1 MNTATLFP
9 KTTEVGALTN
19 IDDFPK
25 VIQILET
32 VYKEKVRLAENE
44 KKDRAALEAE
54 KDRSKEFC
62 AALEVEKNR
71 SKEFCAALEA
81 EKNRSKEFCAAL
93 EAEKN
98 RSKEFCAALEAEKDR
113 SRCLD
118 DEVGQ
123 KRHRSNELEER
134 NSQLQAEL
142 DGKTRHLDEL
152 DIFFARFREKRQLS
166 PTIGGC
172 SAVHSEP
179 SNDEMEIASI
189 GNSPKLDDEITT
201 SKFTFPSL
209 AEKQDSGDEDDSED
223 EEIIETSENC
233 MDTIPMVTIAKDT
246 DDFDLFDIFG
256 IAEYTTGET
265 SPSEGVSSNEEK
277 RPFKDSVIQRI
288 DMVTGE
294 VLGTYNTLTEAA
306 KSIGR
311 CHFGNISECVN
322 NKRDSAY
329 CFHWKRV
336 QNNHLQNKF

>member
-54 KDRSKEFC
+54 KD
-62 AALEVEKNR
+62 
-71 SKEFCAALEA
+71 
-81 EKNRSKEFCAAL
+81 
-93 EAEKN
+93 

-172 SAVHSEP
+172 SAVHSEL

-233 MDTIPMVTIAKDT
+233 MDTIPMVTIAKA

-306 KSIGR
+306 KSIDR

-329 CFHWKRV
+329 GFHWKRV
-336 QNNHLQNKF
+336 QKQSSSK